1 MDVRMPTDKQV
12 AYLARVGLTQASHP
26 DAFASREAASKAIE
40 ANEVAL
46 NMAPAREAQQAKLA
60 TIGINLGWAP
70 KRLPGATARHLSLH
84 LSVAEHLDAVERA
97 GSAEQRQAALANMLV
112 DLKRRVSAPVF
123 KETRTL
129 TYAKPEIPAEAD
141 KPVEPAPF

>member
-46 NMAPAREAQQAKLA
+46 NQAPARDTQMGKLA

-84 LSVAEHLDAVERA
+84 LSVSEHLEAVERA
-97 GSAEQRQAALANMLV
+97 QTAEQRSAAVANMLV
-112 DLKRRVSAPVF
+112 DLKRRVAAPVF

-129 TYAKPEIPAEAD
+129 VYRPAEALT
-141 KPVEPAPF
+141 PAQGEEAPF